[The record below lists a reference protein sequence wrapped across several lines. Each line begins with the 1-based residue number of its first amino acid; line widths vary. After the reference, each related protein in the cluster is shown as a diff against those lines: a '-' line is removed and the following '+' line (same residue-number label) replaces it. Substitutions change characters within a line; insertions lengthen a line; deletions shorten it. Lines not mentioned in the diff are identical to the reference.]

1 MRKTLKDVAREAGV
15 SITVASRGLGSYGYV
30 SRESR
35 EKVLRAAK
43 KIGYQPDQ
51 IAKSLKT
58 QQTYTIGL
66 LISDITNIWFTT
78 MVRAIEDVAEQNG
91 YNLILCNTDEN
102 QEKETRYL
110 KVLYGKKIDGLI
122 IAATGEKSPYLKKL
136 IRGGL
141 PVILIDRK
149 LKGFHTTQVTVDN
162 EFGACEAV
170 KHLINLGHKRIGVI
184 NGHPRTTPGK
194 ERFEG
199 YKKALAE
206 NNISL
211 DPALVKYG
219 DFRIEKARK
228 ASQELIKMKNPPTAI
243 FVANNVMVMG
253 TYQVLKENNVRIPEE
268 MAIVGFDDPEWAS
281 LMEPSLTTI
290 GQPSHSMGTMACQV
304 LLQRIRKNER
314 KRLQDE
320 EIVLR
325 PKLIIRKSCGAKIFD
340 SVSQK
345 TIV

>member
-15 SITVASRGLGSYGYV
+15 SIAVASRGLGSYGYV
-30 SRESR
+30 SRKSR

-51 IAKSLKT
+51 IAKGLRTRK
-58 QQTYTIGL
+58 TYTIGL
-66 LISDITNIWFTT
+66 IISDITNTWFTT
-78 MVRAIEDVAEQNG
+78 VVRAIEDVAEQNG

-110 KVLYGKKIDGLI
+110 RVLQSKKVDGLI
-122 IAATGEKSPYLKKL
+122 IACTGEKSPYLKRL

-141 PVILIDRK
+141 PIILIDRK
-149 LKGFHTTQVTVDN
+149 LKGFHVTQVIIDN
-162 EFGACEAV
+162 EFGAYEAV

-184 NGHPRTTPGK
+184 NGHPRTTPGE
-194 ERFEG
+194 ERFKG
-199 YKKALAE
+199 YKRALAE
-206 NNISL
+206 NNIFL

-228 ASQELIKMKNPPTAI
+228 GCQELIKVKNPPTAI

-253 TYQVLKENNVRIPEE
+253 TYQKLKENNIKIPEE
-268 MAIVGFDDPEWAS
+268 IAVVGFDDPEWAS
-281 LMEPSLTTI
+281 LMQPSLTTVR
-290 GQPSHSMGTMACQV
+290 QPRHSIGTMACQV

-314 KRLQDE
+314 RRLSDE

-325 PKLIIRKSCGAKIFD
+325 PKLIIRKSCGTKL
-340 SVSQK
+340 
-345 TIV
+345 